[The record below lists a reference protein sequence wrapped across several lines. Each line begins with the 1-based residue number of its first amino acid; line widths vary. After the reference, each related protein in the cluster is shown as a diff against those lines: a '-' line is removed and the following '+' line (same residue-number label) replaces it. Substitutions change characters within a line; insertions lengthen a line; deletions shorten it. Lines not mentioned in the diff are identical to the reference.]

1 MKHTVTLRNGD
12 QVPALGIGTWY
23 LGEDRTKRKQEL
35 ESLKEGV
42 HAGMTLI
49 DTAEMYGSGKAE
61 LLVKEAMRESLKEMK
76 REELYLVSKVLPN
89 HAGKGRIETALD
101 NTLMRMGV
109 EQLDL
114 YLYHWRGSYPLE
126 ETVAEF
132 ERVKKAG
139 KIKEWGVSNFD
150 IDDMEELWETPGGQN
165 CLVNQV
171 LYHTGSRGIEYSL
184 LPWMREHEV
193 ALMSYCPLAQ
203 AGTLKRGLM
212 THPVLVGLAEKYNA
226 TVEQIMLAWNIRDGY
241 TIAIPRSG
249 KAEHTLQNAGADLI
263 TLSEEDYQAIDRA
276 FPKPVRKEYLDMQ

>member
-61 LLVKEAMRESLKEMK
+61 FLVKEAMRDILKEMK

-114 YLYHWRGSYPLE
+114 YLYHWRESYPLE
-126 ETVAEF
+126 ETVAEL
-132 ERVKKAG
+132 ERVKKVG

-150 IDDMEELWETPGGQN
+150 IDDMEELWEIPGGQN

-171 LYHTGSRGIEYSL
+171 LYHIGSRGIEYSL

>member
-61 LLVKEAMRESLKEMK
+61 LLVKEAMRDILKEMK

-126 ETVAEF
+126 ET
-132 ERVKKAG
+132 ERSKN
-139 KIKEWGVSNFD
+139 GVSQTLILTIWKNSGR
-150 IDDMEELWETPGGQN
+150 L
-165 CLVNQV
+165 QV
-171 LYHTGSRGIEYSL
+171 DR
-184 LPWMREHEV
+184 
-193 ALMSYCPLAQ
+193 
-203 AGTLKRGLM
+203 
-212 THPVLVGLAEKYNA
+212 
-226 TVEQIMLAWNIRDGY
+226 TVWLIR
-241 TIAIPRSG
+241 SC
-249 KAEHTLQNAGADLI
+249 I
-263 TLSEEDYQAIDRA
+263 TLAPEALNIVCFRGCGNM
-276 FPKPVRKEYLDMQ
+276 KLH